1 MNMELFIYGD
11 SHAHF
16 NFRNIPH
23 HDFHRASITMH
34 RIGRDNTI
42 INFDPSMHDSN
53 SIIVL
58 DYGEVDCRN
67 HIKKQTE
74 KGREEETVIEDLVR
88 NYLQTIRN
96 NVSQHRHIVIVAVV
110 PPTEILQYESVNG
123 PITHEYPFVGT
134 DSERVRYTERMNAL
148 LEQKCSEYGYVFFD
162 PFEHYKNENGCL
174 KRELSDS
181 NVHVG
186 DTTLLIQ
193 QFEELLATLQV

>member
-1 MNMELFIYGD
+1 MEIFVYGD

-34 RIGRDNTI
+34 RIGRDNII
-42 INFDPSMHDSN
+42 INFDSSMHDSN

-58 DYGEVDCRN
+58 NYGEVDCRN
-67 HIKKQTE
+67 HIRKQIE
-74 KGREEETVIEDLVR
+74 KGREEETVIEDLVTC
-88 NYLQTIRN
+88 YFETVKN
-96 NVSQHRHIVIVAVV
+96 NVSDHKHIIIVAVV

-134 DSERVRYTERMNAL
+134 NSERVRYTERMNAL
-148 LEQKCSEYGYVFFD
+148 LQHKCSEYEYIFFD
-162 PFEHYKNENGCL
+162 PLQHYKNENGCL

-186 DTTLLIQ
+186 DTTLFLQ
-193 QFEELLATLQV
+193 EFDKLLTMLQP

>member
-1 MNMELFIYGD
+1 MEIFVYGD

-34 RIGRDNTI
+34 RIGRDNII
-42 INFDPSMHDSN
+42 INFDSSMHDSN

-58 DYGEVDCRN
+58 NYGEVDCRN
-67 HIKKQTE
+67 HIRKQIE
-74 KGREEETVIEDLVR
+74 KGREEETVIEDLVTC
-88 NYLQTIRN
+88 YFETVKK
-96 NVSQHRHIVIVAVV
+96 NVFNHKHIIIVAVV

-148 LEQKCSEYGYVFFD
+148 LQHKCSDYDYGYIFFD
-162 PFEHYKNENGCL
+162 PFQHYKNENGCL

-186 DTTLLIQ
+186 DTTLLIKK
-193 QFEELLATLQV
+193 FDELLATLQ

>member
-1 MNMELFIYGD
+1 MTVI
-11 SHAHF
+11 
-16 NFRNIPH
+16 
-23 HDFHRASITMH
+23 ASSCWITVKWTV
-34 RIGRDNTI
+34 GI
-42 INFDPSMHDSN
+42 ISRS
-53 SIIVL
+53 
-58 DYGEVDCRN
+58 
-67 HIKKQTE
+67 KQRR
-74 KGREEETVIEDLVR
+74 GEEEAVIEDLVH

-96 NVSQHRHIVIVAVV
+96 NVSRYKHIVIVAVV

-148 LEQKCSEYGYVFFD
+148 LEQKCSEYRYVFFD

-193 QFEELLATLQV
+193 LFEELLATLQV